1 MNDYAHIPEET
12 LALYALQALDP
23 TESAAVRAH
32 VTGCAECRA
41 ELASA
46 QGDLALVA
54 MSVEQQPLPEGA
66 RERFLRRL
74 EADRRGTGIEAARVP
89 ADRPSAGLSI
99 VPPRPRKRAA
109 AWGGWLAAAAM
120 LLLSIGLGIRAR
132 SLRWRLN
139 ETSLQLAEETVESR
153 QAHQVLDLLT
163 APMAQH
169 VLLTAGKTPPAPSAR
184 AVYLASRGALVMEAS
199 NLKPLPADKT
209 YELWVI
215 PSNGTAPI
223 PAGLFQPDAN
233 GSASVV
239 MPQIPSGVV
248 AKAFGV
254 TEEKEGGS
262 STPTAPILLAGAAPA
277 VGE

>member
-23 TESAAVRAH
+23 TESAVVRAH
-32 VTGCAECRA
+32 VTGCADCRA

-46 QGDLALVA
+46 QGDLALLA

-66 RERFLRRL
+66 RERFLRRV
-74 EADRRGTGIEAARVP
+74 E

-120 LLLSIGLGIRAR
+120 LLLSIGLGIRMR

-215 PSNGTAPI
+215 PSNGAAPI